1 MLTRGLPRSVGEL
14 LARFR
19 GCFTTPTFQTFTA
32 LVVGLWAQRGLHTV
46 TGMLTATGLAGVWH
60 HMLAAHYQP
69 GQLAAL
75 TMAETPGGA
84 GSVGR
89 RRSLNRETPAGQSKS

>member
-32 LVVGLWAQRGLHTV
+32 LVVGFWAQRGPIPSLGCSPLPAWPASGTTCWPRNISQV
-46 TGMLTATGLAGVWH
+46 SS
-60 HMLAAHYQP
+60 QP
-69 GQLAAL
+69 
-75 TMAETPGGA
+75 
-84 GSVGR
+84 
-89 RRSLNRETPAGQSKS
+89 